1 MNKDNQQ
8 KGFTGEALAVSYLKR
23 KGYEIVATNWR
34 FQHLEID
41 IVATING
48 LMVFIEVKLRHDQ
61 SLENPRDA
69 INKTKEKRLI
79 NAAEAWVMAHNFDGE
94 SRFDLIAIMQHGK
107 TFKIEHIENAFNPS
121 F

>member
-1 MNKDNQQ
+1 MERNNQQ
-8 KGFTGEALAVSYLKR
+8 KGFAGEALAVNYLKR
-23 KGYEIVATNWR
+23 KGYEIVTTNWR

-41 IVATING
+41 IVAK
-48 LMVFIEVKLRHDQ
+48 LKDVMVFAEVKLRHDQ

-69 INKTKEKRLI
+69 VSKSKEIRLI
-79 NAAEAWVMAHNFDGE
+79 NAAEAWVVAHNFDGE
-94 SRFDLIAIMQHGK
+94 SRFDLVAITQYGK